1 MLCAF
6 FKKRRILTPIGSG
19 FGASLAHPGG
29 NITGFTTNDTGAV
42 VAAFDGPLLGI
53 RRPNI
58 G

>member
-29 NITGFTTNDTGAV
+29 NITGFTTNEPAV
-42 VAAFDGPLLGI
+42 
-53 RRPNI
+53 
-58 G
+58 